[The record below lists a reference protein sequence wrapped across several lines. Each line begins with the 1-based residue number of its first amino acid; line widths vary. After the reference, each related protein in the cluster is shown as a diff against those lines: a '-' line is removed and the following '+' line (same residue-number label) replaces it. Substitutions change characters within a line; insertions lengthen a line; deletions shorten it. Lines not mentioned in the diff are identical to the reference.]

1 MAATSVLTLWAIHH
15 NVNGMAKY
23 TFNDLWAGIVEEA
36 RREGPEAE
44 EQLDDFESAFA
55 WARELALARRKRRLS
70 QKEVERRT
78 GIPQSEIS
86 RIESGEANPTILT
99 VNRLLAAY
107 DLRLAAVP
115 RSRRAKT
122 GADSRT

>member
-1 MAATSVLTLWAIHH
+1 
-15 NVNGMAKY
+15 MAKY
-23 TFNDLWAGIVEEA
+23 TFNDLWSEIVAEA
-36 RREGPEAE
+36 RREGTEAE
-44 EQLDDFESAFA
+44 EQLEDLQSAFT
-55 WARELALARRKRRLS
+55 WARELALARKKRKLS
-70 QKEVERRT
+70 QKQVEART